1 MQPGWKCRSCPRD
14 DVPWVGLPSVHG
26 WHPAEQPRPVW
37 QCRQHW
43 LPPSPARP
51 VLHQPARRALRS
63 PLPGAPAGR
72 PSGRPAAHLG
82 DAVGAGLSTLPG
94 VLGPWGDR
102 ARRRV
107 RMGCVCPRA
116 EPKLGTASQA
126 WGGGGEGNSFKTPS
140 RWHCPQRPH
149 TPCSALGTREG
160 LEGPGQG
167 GRSQPPPWLVLS
179 CRRRVGGAVPV
190 IRRVRANYS
199 PKLAGFKGLCRRRW
213 GWRGRAWLQL
223 GVGLARWLACADG
236 SAQPP
241 LHHRNL
247 CPSLRLREVNPPL
260 PPALQGFPSS
270 RLKPLVDLAV
280 AGLRAPRDLVDRCR
294 MRPECVGQRDKAAY
308 FQRCWRRR
316 LLQL

>member
-1 MQPGWKCRSCPRD
+1 MGRAPVRPWLAPGRTAKTSLAVPAALAASQPCSAGS
-14 DVPWVGLPSVHG
+14 
-26 WHPAEQPRPVW
+26 
-37 QCRQHW
+37 
-43 LPPSPARP
+43 
-51 VLHQPARRALRS
+51 
-63 PLPGAPAGR
+63 APAGAASPALTASR
-72 PSGRPAAHLG
+72 GTGRAPERRTCCTPGRCSGCWAQHPSW
-82 DAVGAGLSTLPG
+82 GAGPPG
-94 VLGPWGDR
+94 EPCSAPGEDGVCVPTGRAKIGHSIPGLGWG
-102 ARRRV
+102 
-107 RMGCVCPRA
+107 
-116 EPKLGTASQA
+116 
-126 WGGGGEGNSFKTPS
+126 GNSFKTPS
-140 RWHCPQRPH
+140 CWHCPQQPH
-149 TPCSALGTREG
+149 TPCSRLGTREG

-167 GRSQPPPWLVLS
+167 GRSRPPLWLVLS

-199 PKLAGFKGLCRRRW
+199 PKLAGFKGLCRHRW

-223 GVGLARWLACADG
+223 GVGLARWLACAGG

-247 CPSLRLREVNPPL
+247 CPSLRLREMNP

-280 AGLRAPRDLVDRCR
+280 AGLCAPRDLADRCR
-294 MRPECVGQRDKAAY
+294 MRPGCVGQRDKAAY

>member
-1 MQPGWKCRSCPRD
+1 MVLWVQPGWKCRSCPRD

-126 WGGGGEGNSFKTPS
+126 WGGGGREIALKLHPAGIALSGLTPPAP
-140 RWHCPQRPH
+140 RW
-149 TPCSALGTREG
+149 A
-160 LEGPGQG
+160 PG
-167 GRSQPPPWLVLS
+167 RVWRDLA
-179 CRRRVGGAVPV
+179 RVGGP
-190 IRRVRANYS
+190 S
-199 PKLAGFKGLCRRRW
+199 PLR
-213 GWRGRAWLQL
+213 GW
-223 GVGLARWLACADG
+223 C
-236 SAQPP
+236 
-241 LHHRNL
+241 
-247 CPSLRLREVNPPL
+247 
-260 PPALQGFPSS
+260 
-270 RLKPLVDLAV
+270 
-280 AGLRAPRDLVDRCR
+280 
-294 MRPECVGQRDKAAY
+294 
-308 FQRCWRRR
+308 
-316 LLQL
+316 